1 MSTLMIVVAALMYVF
16 MMVMNTLANTMP
28 INGITTG
35 DVSYKYPN
43 LFQPTGLTFSIWG
56 IIYLLLFA
64 YVVFQFTT
72 IGKPMSV
79 ELRALFLKVNVLFAI
94 SSLFNALWLLAWHY
108 DKIVLSTVIMILLL
122 ITLVLISKITPAL
135 GNLTRTSFSVYF
147 GWITIAT
154 IANVTIMLVKLGV
167 PSFSQ
172 SSVLLTVGILVVG
185 LILASLWI
193 YLEKD
198 IAYGLVILW
207 AYLGIVLRHLSVSE
221 LNRGYPLIY
230 VTALVVMGI
239 LTFVSLIATYQWL
252 R

>member
-1 MSTLMIVVAALMYVF
+1 MSTFMIVVAALMYLF

-28 INGITTG
+28 INGISTG

-72 IGKPMSV
+72 LGKPMSE

-94 SSLFNALWLLAWHY
+94 SSLFNGLWLLAWHY
-108 DKIVLSTVIMILLL
+108 DKMVFSTVIMVLLL
-122 ITLVLISKITPAL
+122 ITLALISKMTPSL
-135 GNLTRTSFSVYF
+135 GLLTRTAFSVYF

-172 SSVLLTVGILVVG
+172 TSVLMTVGILVVG
-185 LILASLWI
+185 LILSGLWI

-207 AYLGIVLRHLSVSE
+207 AYLGIVIRHLSVSE

-230 VTALVVMGI
+230 TTALVVMGM
-239 LTFVSLIATYQWL
+239 LTVVSMITTYFAL